1 MTMSSRRTFAVVL
14 ATVMATVMAVAG
26 LVLVTGCSSGS
37 SSSKAPQWGQL
48 GADEKATY
56 EYVVPNGTSV
66 LLDAGQTL
74 DIMPQE
80 LDVKVGDS
88 LRIKN
93 QDGRDYMIGPFYV
106 SANQTLAM
114 RFTNPGTLSGVCS
127 MSSSGQIII
136 KVSK

>member
-1 MTMSSRRTFAVVL
+1 MNLRRIA
-14 ATVMATVMAVAG
+14 ATVAVAAA
-26 LVLVTGCSSGS
+26 LLSVTACSSGS
-37 SSSKAPQWGQL
+37 SSTKAPQWGQL
-48 GADEKATY
+48 GADEKATF

-66 LLDAGQTL
+66 LLAAGQTL

-114 RFTNPGTLSGVCS
+114 RFTNPGTLSGICS

>member
-1 MTMSSRRTFAVVL
+1 VNLRRIA
-14 ATVMATVMAVAG
+14 ATVVVAAVLLSVAAC
-26 LVLVTGCSSGS
+26 TSDSGAA
-37 SSSKAPQWGQL
+37 KAPQWGQL